1 MLILV
6 KTAPR
11 YLLKEFKDN
20 NKRPI
25 TLYHNLSQIW
35 VYYAAN
41 YKWTNEPIFKFLWIV
56 SQK

>member
-20 NKRPI
+20 NKQPI

-41 YKWTNEPIFKFLWIV
+41 YKWTNEPIF
-56 SQK
+56 